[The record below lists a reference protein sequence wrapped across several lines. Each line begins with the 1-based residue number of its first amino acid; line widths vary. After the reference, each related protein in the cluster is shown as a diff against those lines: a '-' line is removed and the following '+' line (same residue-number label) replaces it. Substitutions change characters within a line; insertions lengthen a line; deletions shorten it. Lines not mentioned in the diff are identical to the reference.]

1 MFCSSCGTQLSDDAR
16 FCSNCGARV
25 GVANTNPTVNP
36 VTYTNPAVAGK
47 WRLGYKMGSF
57 P

>member
-1 MFCSSCGTQLSDDAR
+1 MFCSSCGTQLSDDAQ

-36 VTYTNPAVAGK
+36 VTYTNPAVVGNGGLDIK
-47 WRLGYKMGSF
+47 
-57 P
+57 